1 MKMTRPP
8 KALNILSLVRQHL
21 EAGRYRFTAHALERL
36 NERDILQ
43 PEVFEALQNGV
54 HEKKKDKFDEEHEI
68 LIGKS
73 FCEHMNDLYED
84 KKIVVDRS
92 VEKYQATWGAY
103 LIPIVGEEVYIAI
116 QNNPNLMEEIQ
127 KELDA
132 KKI

>member
-1 MKMTRPP
+1 
-8 KALNILSLVRQHL
+8 
-21 EAGRYRFTAHALERL
+21 
-36 NERDILQ
+36 
-43 PEVFEALQNGV
+43 
-54 HEKKKDKFDEEHEI
+54 
-68 LIGKS
+68 
-73 FCEHMNDLYED
+73 MNDIYED